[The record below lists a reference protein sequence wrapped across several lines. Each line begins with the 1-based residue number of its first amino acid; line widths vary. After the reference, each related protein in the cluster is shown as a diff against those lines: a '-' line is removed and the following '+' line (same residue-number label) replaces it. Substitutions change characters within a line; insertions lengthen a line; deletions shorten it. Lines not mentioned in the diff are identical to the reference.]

1 MERYRS
7 IQVRQLTLGDGIP
20 KICVPIVAET
30 EEGVQKEA
38 ERICGLPADLVEWRL
53 DYLSDPSQ
61 AVEMLPKL
69 RAVLGELPLLVTFRT
84 ASEGGEKE
92 LEPENYERLYMQ
104 LLDTGCAD
112 LLDVELFAGER
123 TVRRLVEAARERG
136 CLTVMSSHEFSHT
149 PDERQMLQRLCCMQ
163 ALGADITKLAVMPR
177 SFEDV
182 TRLLSVSAAMRDKYA
197 DRPYITMS
205 RGEKGLASR
214 VCGALTGSAVTFGS
228 ASRASAPGQM
238 KAEDLARVLT
248 LMGSRRGKNIYLIGF
263 MGTGKSTVSDALAER
278 TGMREIEMDEE
289 IVRREG
295 KPIAEIFAD
304 EGEAYFRTAET
315 ALLSD
320 LGKQSGCLVSCG
332 GGVPM
337 REENVQLMKQTGH
350 VVLLTARPATVLE
363 RVKGS
368 SERPILNGNMNEA
381 YIRTLMEKRREA
393 YERAADIRVDTDY
406 RSVEEICGE
415 ILERLSL

>member
-1 MERYRS
+1 
-7 IQVRQLTLGDGIP
+7 
-20 KICVPIVAET
+20 
-30 EEGVQKEA
+30 
-38 ERICGLPADLVEWRL
+38 
-53 DYLSDPSQ
+53 
-61 AVEMLPKL
+61 
-69 RAVLGELPLLVTFRT
+69 
-84 ASEGGEKE
+84 
-92 LEPENYERLYMQ
+92 
-104 LLDTGCAD
+104 
-112 LLDVELFAGER
+112 
-123 TVRRLVEAARERG
+123 
-136 CLTVMSSHEFSHT
+136 
-149 PDERQMLQRLCCMQ
+149 
-163 ALGADITKLAVMPR
+163 
-177 SFEDV
+177 
-182 TRLLSVSAAMRDKYA
+182 
-197 DRPYITMS
+197 
-205 RGEKGLASR
+205 
-214 VCGALTGSAVTFGS
+214 
-228 ASRASAPGQM
+228 M

>member
-1 MERYRS
+1 
-7 IQVRQLTLGDGIP
+7 
-20 KICVPIVAET
+20 
-30 EEGVQKEA
+30 
-38 ERICGLPADLVEWRL
+38 
-53 DYLSDPSQ
+53 
-61 AVEMLPKL
+61 MLPFVAQGKIY
-69 RAVLGELPLLVTFRT
+69 
-84 ASEGGEKE
+84 
-92 LEPENYERLYMQ
+92 N
-104 LLDTGCAD
+104 

-182 TRLLSVSAAMRDKYA
+182 TRLLSVSAAMREKYA

-205 RGEKGLASR
+205 MGEKGLASR

-238 KAEDLARVLT
+238 KAEDLAGVLT

-263 MGTGKSTVSDALAER
+263 MGTGKSTVSGALAER

-315 ALLSD
+315 TLLSD